1 MKKFILLTVLLVFVG
16 CSKYG
21 DKVVFNNTEI
31 YYTHKELE
39 NYAKKLGEYLLKTG
53 FADGKKKSLQLDIKK
68 DVYIVKMV
76 IAPESQNADWLKEGL
91 IEFSKELMQNV
102 FDGKMVVAIAT
113 DENFKILKIQDK

>member
-1 MKKFILLTVLLVFVG
+1 MKKLILLVLLLVFVG

-39 NYAKKLGEYLLKTG
+39 SYAKKLGDYLVKTG
-53 FADGKKKSLQLDIKK
+53 FADGKQKSLQLDMKK

-76 IAPESQNADWLKEGL
+76 IAPESQNADWLKQGL
-91 IEFSKELMQNV
+91 LEFSEELMQNV

-113 DENFKILKIQDK
+113 DENFKALKFPVK